1 MAYRIMAYQETGE
14 EVCVSDN
21 HTQEVAYS
29 LIPKA
34 QEDHP
39 EWSRFAVEYMKTLE
53 DYRHESD
60 LNENGWPEEDDDWRL
75 NRD

>member
-21 HTQEVAYS
+21 HTQDKAQN
-29 LIPKA
+29 LIPQA

-39 EWSRFAVEYMKTLE
+39 EWTRFSVEYMKTMDDYAAEAWLMSE
-53 DYRHESD
+53 DEFRVH
-60 LNENGWPEEDDDWRL
+60 DDE
-75 NRD
+75 